1 VTFAARRNRNILI
14 TIFFGLVLLTITS
27 VYDVSMYQSSFL
39 TGWFLLISML
49 LLTIYGARKKLSM
62 LPSIGRAAT
71 WVQFH
76 VYLGFLCIGLFLIHI
91 EFRVP
96 DGWLEVLLAFLFVL
110 VAGSGVF
117 GIIISRGLPQKLT
130 RKGEEVIFERI
141 PQFNREL
148 RLEAENII
156 VRSVT
161 ETNSTTIHNFY
172 ADHLRAFFERPRH
185 FLDHITGSNHGLFT
199 LQTEFDNMQ
208 RYLNDKEKEFSDVLL
223 ELVIKKDELDYHH
236 ALQGVLK
243 GWLFI
248 HIPLIYSLLLF
259 AVVHLVLVYAFSGGL

>member
-14 TIFFGLVLLTITS
+14 TLFVGAILLTVTS
-27 VYDVSMYQSSFL
+27 VYDVSMYQGPFL
-39 TGWFLLISML
+39 TGWFLFISML
-49 LLTIYGARKKLSM
+49 LLTVYGARKKLSM
-62 LPSIGRAAT
+62 LPSIGRAAA

-91 EFRVP
+91 GFRVP
-96 DGWLEVLLAFLFVL
+96 DGWLEVLLAVLFVF
-110 VAGSGVF
+110 VAGSGVL
-117 GIIISRGLPQKLT
+117 GIIVSRGLPRQLT

-148 RLEAENII
+148 RLEAENIV

-161 ETNSTTIHNFY
+161 ETSSTTIHSFY

-185 FLDHITGSNHGLFT
+185 FLDHITGSKHGLFA

-208 RYLNDKEKEFSDVLL
+208 RYLNDKEKDFSNTLL

-243 GWLFI
+243 CWLFI
-248 HIPLIYSLLLF
+248 HVPLIYSLLLA
-259 AVVHLVLVYAFSGGL
+259 AVVHLVVVYAFSGGL